1 MQTAWNG
8 KGKILRIDLEK
19 ETITRQDLPEE
30 WVRKF
35 IGCRGVNSLILYNEV
50 GPEVDPFS
58 PDNKLIFGIGPLEGT
73 PMSCGKVSVQT
84 KHANGFIGEGGAGG
98 EWAPELRFAG
108 YEYIII
114 EKKAKKPVYVLI
126 NDNDVEIREA
136 GDLWGKDT
144 WETNRILREETGI
157 PDLQVASI
165 GQAGENLVAHAK
177 VIFTLSHAAGRGC
190 GTIMG
195 DKKLKAIAVKGTGGV
210 EINDPDAYLQT
221 YREIRRCLH
230 LEESL
235 DRFTTGWSIF
245 SANQLLHIFN
255 ENGWYQA
262 YNAQRGSLMNHL
274 REKEYLDKYVTKPK
288 SSFCCPLPS
297 CGRRF
302 EINDGKYAGTYDDER
317 EGGFTIAAAIMG
329 LTSWPATLK
338 LRMMCSRYG
347 LDEFHVEYSIAWAME
362 CYEKGIITSEDT
374 GGIELT
380 WGNEDAIIE
389 LTEQICRREG
399 FGAILAEGSQKAA
412 EKIGKGSEDFLLTI
426 KGRELEVLPQ
436 RPAFQMALCLAVCEG
451 GPDHTRWYPP
461 YPPNPKAIPEDM
473 DLPFDPFKAAQVR
486 SVDDKGRLVKWLY
499 DRGAIHES
507 LPTCVFIIRDRLGVD
522 MGLWLDML
530 NACTGLDFSLDE
542 LWKCGER
549 IVNLERAYINREGF
563 RREDDTTPRRM
574 LEEPIVDHQ
583 IPPLGKNLDLML
595 DQYYTARGWDKETSI
610 PKEETLRRLDLDFV
624 IEDLKDLR

>member
-190 GTIMG
+190 GFIER
-195 DKKLKAIAVKGTGGV
+195 V
-210 EINDPDAYLQT
+210 ERD
-221 YREIRRCLH
+221 E
-230 LEESL
+230 
-235 DRFTTGWSIF
+235 
-245 SANQLLHIFN
+245 
-255 ENGWYQA
+255 
-262 YNAQRGSLMNHL
+262 
-274 REKEYLDKYVTKPK
+274 
-288 SSFCCPLPS
+288 
-297 CGRRF
+297 
-302 EINDGKYAGTYDDER
+302 DG
-317 EGGFTIAAAIMG
+317 
-329 LTSWPATLK
+329 
-338 LRMMCSRYG
+338 
-347 LDEFHVEYSIAWAME
+347 
-362 CYEKGIITSEDT
+362 
-374 GGIELT
+374 
-380 WGNEDAIIE
+380 
-389 LTEQICRREG
+389 
-399 FGAILAEGSQKAA
+399 
-412 EKIGKGSEDFLLTI
+412 
-426 KGRELEVLPQ
+426 EV
-436 RPAFQMALCLAVCEG
+436 
-451 GPDHTRWYPP
+451 
-461 YPPNPKAIPEDM
+461 
-473 DLPFDPFKAAQVR
+473 
-486 SVDDKGRLVKWLY
+486 S
-499 DRGAIHES
+499 
-507 LPTCVFIIRDRLGVD
+507 
-522 MGLWLDML
+522 
-530 NACTGLDFSLDE
+530 
-542 LWKCGER
+542 
-549 IVNLERAYINREGF
+549 
-563 RREDDTTPRRM
+563 
-574 LEEPIVDHQ
+574 
-583 IPPLGKNLDLML
+583 
-595 DQYYTARGWDKETSI
+595 
-610 PKEETLRRLDLDFV
+610 
-624 IEDLKDLR
+624 